1 MRDAKDKLPP
11 LRFLRR
17 PHQCNYCLTV
27 NGVSYTVRPRV
38 VARLIWVA
46 CKCGRRHYICL
57 RFCAKRV
64 GSVQNGGGKR
74 FVAECAR
81 GYYKRHKARIAADQR
96 GGKGA

>member
-1 MRDAKDKLPP
+1 MPD
-11 LRFLRR
+11 LRPRLKFLRR
-17 PHQCNYCLTV
+17 PHQCNYCLRV
-27 NGVSYTVRPRV
+27 NGVAFTVRPKV

-46 CKCGRRHYICL
+46 CKCGRRHYICI

-64 GSVQNGGGKR
+64 GSFVDGGGKR

-81 GYYKRHKARIAADQR
+81 GHAERHKEEIAADRR